1 MKQITKVRK
10 AVCIMANELKKLGY
24 SLSQAFKKAWAQVKN
39 TMKVR
44 AAGTTFENRQE
55 RLQFL
60 RQFHPNDL
68 TVTLERE
75 PDNESDSNAIKIVV
89 HIKPISRRTV
99 IGYVPKGLAKELSK
113 VIDLGIP
120 IKASLLQIIG
130 GYSYKEAFGA
140 LVGIEIS

>member
-60 RQFHPNDL
+60 KQFHPNDL

-75 PDNESDSNAIKIVV
+75 PDNKFDSNAIQIVV
-89 HIKPISRRTV
+89 HIRSISRRTV
-99 IGYVPKGLAKELSK
+99 IGYVPKVLAKELSK
-113 VIDLGIP
+113 VIDMGIP
-120 IKASLLQIIG
+120 IKATLLQIIG
-130 GYSYKEAFGA
+130 GYSYKEALGA
-140 LVGIEIS
+140 LVGIDIS